1 MGPCGPKAN
10 RKSWVS
16 DLFPYKENGDS
27 MREVAVIGIGQSQ
40 FGKFPERSIN
50 TLGAEAVSSAI
61 ADAGIRPDDIQVAH
75 TARLYLEMTTGQV
88 ILKDVGVTG
97 IEMVNV
103 ENACAGG
110 STAIRGLYK
119 DIAGGFY
126 DLGIAIGVESMTTS
140 PIARKL
146 IPPGKDD
153 LDGQLGMTMP
163 TFFALLAR
171 RLMETHGATPED
183 FAQVSVKNHHHGS
196 MNPRAQYQKEFTVE
210 EVLASRLIADPVTL
224 LQCCPNT
231 DGAAAVVMCS
241 MDVAKKYTA
250 HPIRVAASV
259 LLSADYFFRK
269 KELTSFDLGK
279 KAAGMAYE
287 MAGLGPE
294 DIDLVELHDAFAC
307 EEIVHYEDMG
317 LCQVGDGVKLVRDG
331 DTALGG
337 RCPVNPSGGL
347 LSLGHPLSASGVRV
361 VCDAVEQLRD
371 QAGPRQVPKAKVALT
386 QMLGG
391 MVNGLEAGAVG
402 IHILTR

>member
-1 MGPCGPKAN
+1 
-10 RKSWVS
+10 
-16 DLFPYKENGDS
+16 

-40 FGKFPERSIN
+40 FGKFPDRTIN
-50 TLGAEAVSSAI
+50 ALGAEAVTAAI
-61 ADAGIRPDDIQVAH
+61 KDAGVRPKDIQMAH
-75 TARLYLEMTTGQV
+75 TSRLFLEMTTGQT
-88 ILKDVGVTG
+88 ILKDVGITG

-110 STAIRGLYK
+110 ATAARGLYK
-119 DIAGGFY
+119 DIAGGFC
-126 DLGIAIGVESMTTS
+126 DIGIAIGVESMTTS

-146 IPPGKDD
+146 IPPAKDD
-153 LDGQLGMTMP
+153 LDGLLGLTMP
-163 TFFALLAR
+163 TYFALMAR
-171 RLMETHGATPED
+171 RLMETHDATPED
-183 FAQVSVKNHHHGS
+183 FAKVSVKNHQHGA

-210 EVLASRLIADPVTL
+210 EVLASRPVADPITL

-231 DGAAAVVMCS
+231 DGAAAVIMCS
-241 MDVAKKYTA
+241 MDVARKYTS
-250 HPIRVAASV
+250 HPIRIAGSV

-269 KELTSFDLGK
+269 KDLTSFEMGK

-287 MAGLGPE
+287 MAGIGPE
-294 DIDLVELHDAFAC
+294 DLDLVELHDAFAC

-317 LCQVGDGVKLVRDG
+317 LCKPGDGVKLVRNG

-361 VCDAVEQLRD
+361 VCDVVEQLRG
-371 QAGPRQVPKAKVALT
+371 QAGPRQIPDAKVGLA

-402 IHILTR
+402 IHILSR